1 MGAVTFPTDRG
12 SPLEELE
19 LDPLDDALI
28 MSAVKEGRLEML
40 AILFERHHVRLFNF
54 FLRLTRDRER
64 SEDLV
69 QELFVRILKYRHT
82 FRADGSFTAWVYQI
96 ARHVHLSQL
105 RRQRPEL
112 PLDEILDRQPDPTE
126 SPSHRL
132 VREEEE
138 DLLRRALE
146 RLPLRKRELLLL
158 SRQPDLKYKDLAVL
172 FECSL
177 GAIKV
182 SVHRAVHDLRK
193 AFLEVQ
199 GGSA

>member
-1 MGAVTFPTDRG
+1 V
-12 SPLEELE
+12 
-19 LDPLDDALI
+19 DPLDDALV
-28 MSAVKEGRLEML
+28 MTQVKEGRLEML
-40 AILFERHHVRLFNF
+40 AVLFERHHVRLFNF

-82 FRADGSFTAWVYQI
+82 FRPDGSFTAWAYQI
-96 ARHVHLSQL
+96 ARHVHLSHL

-112 PLDEILDRQPDPTE
+112 PLDEVLDRHPDTAE
-126 SPSHRL
+126 SVPRRL
-132 VREEEE
+132 EREENEN
-138 DLLRRALE
+138 LLRQALE

-158 SRQPDLKYKDLAVL
+158 SRQPDLSYKDLAAM

-177 GAIKV
+177 GAVKV

>member
-1 MGAVTFPTDRG
+1 V
-12 SPLEELE
+12 
-19 LDPLDDALI
+19 DPLDDALV
-28 MSAVKEGRLEML
+28 MSEVKEGRLEML
-40 AILFERHHVRLFNF
+40 AVLFERHHVRLFNF

-82 FRADGSFTAWVYQI
+82 FRPDGSFTAWAYKI
-96 ARHVHLSQL
+96 ARHVHLSHL
-105 RRQRPEL
+105 RRLRPEI
-112 PLDEILDRQPDPTE
+112 PIDEVLDRQPDAAETTPR
-126 SPSHRL
+126 RL
-132 VREEEE
+132 EREENE

-158 SRQPDLKYKDLAVL
+158 SRQPDLTYKDLAAM

-177 GAIKV
+177 GAVKV
-182 SVHRAVHDLRK
+182 GVHRAVHDLRK

>member
-1 MGAVTFPTDRG
+1 
-12 SPLEELE
+12 
-19 LDPLDDALI
+19 LDPLDDALV

-40 AILFERHHVRLFNF
+40 AVLFERHHVRLFSF

-82 FRADGSFTAWVYQI
+82 FRTDGSFTAWIYQI
-96 ARHVHLSQL
+96 ARHVHLSHL
-105 RRQRPEL
+105 RRQKPDL
-112 PLDEILDRQPDPTE
+112 PLDEVLDLEPDLAE
-126 SPSHRL
+126 SASARL
-132 VREEEE
+132 EREERE
-138 DLLRRALE
+138 DHLRQALG

-158 SRQPDLKYKDLAVL
+158 SRQPDLTYKDLAAM
-172 FECSL
+172 FECSV
-177 GAIKV
+177 GAVKV